1 MEAHMTS
8 SIAQRRART
17 PLAAMGKAA
26 LAATLAVAIILIIDL
41 VIILQEFLPP
51 VAVFA
56 AVGLVVAGIIATGWR
71 WAPALGTLYNALLLL
86 AYGDFIR
93 EELHWPTSFMF
104 RVTMV
109 LVGFAVVGLVAGIAA
124 AVQNYRVAPAA
135 RRVPGWFAMFAA
147 AVAGVVGG
155 VILLAAV
162 PRLGTYGD
170 VSPQSL
176 AAMTSITVRDN
187 AYDDAE
193 LHARVG
199 ENVALH
205 FVNAGRAPHSFD
217 IDELDIHAPIEPAG
231 QGVAIFTPTKPGTY
245 TFYCYLHTDPVT
257 HRGMEG
263 RLIVEQ

>member
-8 SIAQRRART
+8 AIGQRRARS
-17 PLAAMGKAA
+17 PLPAISKAA
-26 LAATLAVAIILIIDL
+26 LAATLAVALILIIDL
-41 VIILQEFLPP
+41 VVIIQEFVPP

-56 AVGLVVAGIIATGWR
+56 GAGLLIAGIMLTGWR
-71 WAPALGTLYNALLLL
+71 WAPALGSLYSALLLL

-93 EELHWPTSFMF
+93 EEVYWPTSFMF
-104 RVTMV
+104 RITMI
-109 LVGFAVVGLVAGIAA
+109 LVGVAVVAIVAGIVAT
-124 AVQNYRVAPAA
+124 VQNYRGTAAA
-135 RRVPGWFAMFAA
+135 RRLPGWFAIFAA

-155 VILLAAV
+155 MILLAGV

-199 ENVALH
+199 ENIALH

-231 QGVAIFTPTKPGTY
+231 QGVAVFTPTKPGTY